1 MRKSLTI
8 AALVVAASTSLV
20 GCASG
25 GTTASW
31 IVSDLDMGPDAAYV
45 EGLIESCRAKPSK
58 ECRNTVLDAAKGH
71 HDAAYYTAKTAFLG
85 DGGGSDSD
93 RWWSSIPVLNLVFAT
108 ASSRESSADKV
119 ADMSAA
125 TALLNGLQSIFRRPD
140 DKDKILDDRG
150 VLVAQM
156 EDDRREIANVVKL
169 KSMRGIE
176 DYTLEEA
183 LSDMGR
189 YRLAGT
195 PTEARMRLANLLGI

>member
-1 MRKSLTI
+1 MGKLLMPLT
-8 AALVVAASTSLV
+8 LVAFLPLA

-25 GTTASW
+25 GSTATW
-31 IVSDLDMGPDAAYV
+31 VVSDLDMGPDKAYV
-45 EGLIESCRAKPSK
+45 EGLITDCRKDPDKA
-58 ECRNTVLDAAKGH
+58 CRDKVLDAAMGH
-71 HDAAYYTAKTAFLG
+71 HDAAYYQAKTAFLEG
-85 DGGGSDSD
+85 AGGSDGD

-156 EDDRREIANVVKL
+156 EDDRREMANIIKL
-169 KSMRGIE
+169 KSTHGIE
-176 DYTLEEA
+176 GYSLEEA

>member
-1 MRKSLTI
+1 MRERLMPVPLM
-8 AALVVAASTSLV
+8 AVVLALLAGCTS
-20 GCASG
+20 SSE
-25 GTTASW
+25 TTTW
-31 IVSDLDMGPDAAYV
+31 IVSELDMGPDTAYV
-45 EGLIESCRAKPSK
+45 EGLIASCRENPTKA
-58 ECRNTVLDAAKGH
+58 CRDKVLDATMGH
-71 HDAAYYTAKTAFLG
+71 HDAAYYRAKTAFLEG
-85 DGGGSDSD
+85 GGGSDGD

-156 EDDRREIANVVKL
+156 EDDRREMANVIKL
-169 KSMRGIE
+169 ESTCGIG
-176 DYTLEEA
+176 DYSLEEA
-183 LSDMGR
+183 LSDMGK
-189 YRLAGT
+189 YRVAGT